1 MLEKRLA
8 PFADRPIPAHPSM
21 KFFHTADVHLDS
33 PLCGLDR
40 YDGAPVDKLRGATRR
55 ALVALVDECISER
68 VDFLLI
74 AGDLYDGDWTDYNT
88 GIFFLHQMARLRDAG
103 IRVFI
108 VRGNHDAKSKILS
121 LPEGV
126 AELSTSRAESIS
138 LEDIGVCIHGRGYA
152 RVDTKED
159 LSQTYPAPRQGQFN
173 IGLLHTA
180 AGGREG
186 HADYAPCTP
195 TALANKGYDYWALGH
210 VHKREVLLDRP
221 WIVFPGNL
229 QGRHARETGPKG
241 ATLVTVEDGRIESV
255 EHRVLD
261 VARWAVCRV
270 DASPASTPAD
280 VVDLCRSVLLK
291 EMDAAGGRALCARVE
306 VTGASRAHAALTR
319 DPDKFRIE
327 LCSAATDIGDVWVEK
342 VNIRSR
348 TMADLN
354 KLAQRDDVIGAL
366 LVKLQTI
373 ENDDTELVKLSETF
387 DDISHKLPTEYAH
400 HAGSFDVKDPAVMKR
415 LVTEMAHYLLPDLM
429 SEGDAP

>member
-8 PFADRPIPAHPSM
+8 PFADRLIPAHPSM

-55 ALVALVDECISER
+55 ALEALVDECISER

-88 GIFFLHQMARLRDAG
+88 GIFFIRQMSRLRDAG

-108 VRGNHDAKSKILS
+108 VRGNHDAKSKILN

-126 AELSTSRAESIS
+126 AELSTSKAESIS

-152 RVDTKED
+152 KVDTKED

-195 TALANKGYDYWALGH
+195 AALANKGYDYWALGH
-210 VHKREVLLDRP
+210 VHKREVLLQRP

-241 ATLVTVEDGRIESV
+241 ATLVTVEDGRIENV
-255 EHRVLD
+255 EHRVFD

-270 DASPASTPAD
+270 DTSSASTPAD
-280 VVDLCRSVLLK
+280 VVDLCRSRLLK

-306 VTGASRAHAALTR
+306 VMGASKAHAALTR

-327 LCSAATDIGDVWVEK
+327 LCSAATDIGDVWIEK
-342 VNIRSR
+342 VGIRSHV
-348 TMADLN
+348 MADLK
-354 KLAQRDDVIGAL
+354 KLEQRDDVIGAL
-366 LVKLQTI
+366 LVKLRSI
-373 ENDDTELVKLSETF
+373 ENDDIELGKLTETF
-387 DDISHKLPTEYAH
+387 EDIRNKLPTEYH
-400 HAGSFDVKDPAVMKR
+400 DHTGSFPLKDPSVMKK
-415 LVTEMAHYLLPDLM
+415 LVSEMAHYLLPDLM

>member
-1 MLEKRLA
+1 
-8 PFADRPIPAHPSM
+8 M

-55 ALVALVDECISER
+55 ALEALVDECIAEK

-88 GIFFLHQMARLRDAG
+88 GIFFIRQMSRLRDAG

-121 LPEGV
+121 LPDGV
-126 AELSTSRAESIS
+126 VELSTSKAESIT

-195 TALANKGYDYWALGH
+195 AALANKGYDYWALGH
-210 VHKREVLLDRP
+210 VHKREILHKRP

-241 ATLVTVEDGRIESV
+241 ATLVTVEDGRIDGEP
-255 EHRVLD
+255 EHRVFD
-261 VARWAVCRV
+261 VARWAECKV
-270 DASPASTPAD
+270 DVSSASTPAD
-280 VVDLCRSVLLK
+280 VIDLCRKALLR
-291 EMDAAGGRALCARVE
+291 EIDASGERALCARIV
-306 VTGASRAHAALTR
+306 VTGATRAHAALTR

-327 LCSAATDIGDVWVEK
+327 LCSAATDIGDVWIEK
-342 VNIRSR
+342 VGIRSR

-366 LVKLQTI
+366 LVKLQAIAGDETQ
-373 ENDDTELVKLSETF
+373 LSKLTGTF
-387 DDISHKLPTEYAH
+387 DDIVNKLPTEYTH
-400 HAGSFDVKDPAVMKR
+400 HPGSFNVKDVEVVKS
-415 LVTEMAHYLLPDLM
+415 LVSEMAHYLLPDLI
-429 SEGDAP
+429 SEGETS

>member
-1 MLEKRLA
+1 
-8 PFADRPIPAHPSM
+8 M

-55 ALVALVDECISER
+55 ALESLVDECIAEK

-88 GIFFLHQMARLRDAG
+88 GIFFIRQMARLRDAS

-126 AELSTSRAESIS
+126 VELSTSRAESIT

-152 RVDTKED
+152 RADTKED
-159 LSQTYPAPRQGQFN
+159 LSQTYPAPRRGQFN

-180 AGGREG
+180 AGGRDG

-195 TALANKGYDYWALGH
+195 AALANKGYDYWALGH

-255 EHRVLD
+255 EHRTLD
-261 VARWAVCRV
+261 VARWKVCEV
-270 DASPASTPAD
+270 DVSSASTPAD
-280 VVDLCRSVLLK
+280 VVDLCRNALVR
-291 EMDAAGGRALCARVE
+291 EMDVAGERALCARV
-306 VTGASRAHAALTR
+306 VVIGASRAHAALTR

-327 LCSAATDIGDVWVEK
+327 LCSAATDIGDVWIEK
-342 VNIRSR
+342 ANIRTR

-354 KLAQRDDVIGAL
+354 KLAERDDPLGAL
-366 LVKLQTI
+366 LRRLGAIKSDDAQLEKLT
-373 ENDDTELVKLSETF
+373 VTF
-387 DDISHKLPTEYAH
+387 DDIAHKLPPEYAQH
-400 HAGSFDVKDPAVMKR
+400 EGRFNPKDLRIMRDMVA
-415 LVTEMAHYLLPDLM
+415 EMADYLLPELV
-429 SEGDAP
+429 SEGDSL

>member
-1 MLEKRLA
+1 
-8 PFADRPIPAHPSM
+8 M

-55 ALVALVDECISER
+55 ALEALVDECITEK

-88 GIFFLHQMARLRDAG
+88 GIFFIRQMARLRDAS

-121 LPEGV
+121 LPDGV
-126 AELSTSRAESIS
+126 VELSTSRAESIT

-159 LSQTYPAPRQGQFN
+159 LSLTYPAPRIGQFN

-210 VHKREVLLDRP
+210 VHKREVLNERP

-241 ATLVTVEDGRIESV
+241 ATLITVEEGRIESV
-255 EHRVLD
+255 EHRTLD
-261 VARWAVCRV
+261 VARWAVCQV

-280 VVDLCRSVLLK
+280 VVDLCRKALLR
-291 EMDAAGGRALCARVE
+291 ELDASGSRALCARIV

-327 LCSAATDIGDVWVEK
+327 LCSAATDLGDIWIEK
-342 VNIRSR
+342 VGIRSR

-366 LVKLQTI
+366 LVKLQAI
-373 ENDDTELVKLSETF
+373 EGDDAQISKLTGTF
-387 DDISHKLPTEYAH
+387 DDIANKLPTEYMH
-400 HAGSFDVKDPAVMKR
+400 HAGSFDVKDMSVVRR
-415 LVTEMAHYLLPDLM
+415 LVSEMAHYLLPDLM

>member
-1 MLEKRLA
+1 
-8 PFADRPIPAHPSM
+8 M

-55 ALVALVDECISER
+55 ALETLVDECISER

-88 GIFFLHQMARLRDAG
+88 GIFFIRQMARLRDAG

-108 VRGNHDAKSKILS
+108 VRGNHDAKSKILN

-126 AELSTSRAESIS
+126 TELSTSRAESIS
-138 LEDIGVCIHGRGYA
+138 LENIGVCIHGRGYA
-152 RVDTKED
+152 RVETKED
-159 LSQTYPAPRQGQFN
+159 LSQSYPAPRRGQFN

-210 VHKREVLLDRP
+210 VHKREVLLERP

-255 EHRVLD
+255 EHRTLD
-261 VARWAVCRV
+261 VARWTVCQV

-280 VVDLCRSVLLK
+280 VVDLCRNALLR
-291 EMDAAGGRALCARVE
+291 EMDAAGSRALCARIV

-327 LCSAATDIGDVWVEK
+327 LCSAASDIGDVWIEK
-342 VNIRSR
+342 ANVRTR

-354 KLAQRDDVIGAL
+354 KLAQRDDPLGAL
-366 LVKLQTI
+366 LTHLRTI
-373 ENDDTELVKLSETF
+373 ESDEAQLLKLTGSF
-387 DDISHKLPTEYAH
+387 DDIMSKLPTEYTH
-400 HAGSFDVKDPAVMKR
+400 HGTSFDPKNVDIMRRMVS
-415 LVTEMAHYLLPDLM
+415 EMADYLLPELM

>member
-1 MLEKRLA
+1 
-8 PFADRPIPAHPSM
+8 M

-55 ALVALVDECISER
+55 ALEALVDECITEK

-88 GIFFLHQMARLRDAG
+88 GIFFIRQMARLRDAG

-121 LPEGV
+121 LPDGV
-126 AELSTSRAESIS
+126 AELSTSRAESIT

-152 RVDTKED
+152 RVDTKVD
-159 LSQTYPAPRQGQFN
+159 LSQSYPAPRRGQFN

-195 TALANKGYDYWALGH
+195 AALANKGYDYWALGH
-210 VHKREVLLDRP
+210 VHKREVLLERP

-255 EHRVLD
+255 DHRTLD
-261 VARWAVCRV
+261 VARWAVCQV
-270 DASPASTPAD
+270 DASSASTPAD
-280 VVDLCRSVLLK
+280 VVDLCRQAILR
-291 EMDAAGGRALCARVE
+291 EIDAAGERALCARIV

-327 LCSAATDIGDVWVEK
+327 LCSAATDIGDVWIEK
-342 VNIRSR
+342 ANIRTR

-354 KLAQRDDVIGAL
+354 KLAERDDPLGAL
-366 LVKLQTI
+366 LVRLRVI
-373 ENDDTELVKLSETF
+373 ENDDTQLAKLALTF
-387 DDISHKLPTEYAH
+387 DDIAHKLPPEYAQH
-400 HAGSFDVKDPAVMKR
+400 VGSFDPKDLTSVRRM
-415 LVTEMAHYLLPDLM
+415 VSEMAHYLLPELV
-429 SEGDAP
+429 SEGDSP

>member
-1 MLEKRLA
+1 
-8 PFADRPIPAHPSM
+8 M

-55 ALVALVDECISER
+55 ALETLVDECISER

-88 GIFFLHQMARLRDAG
+88 GIFFIRQMARLRDVG

-108 VRGNHDAKSKILS
+108 VRGNHDAKSKILN

-126 AELSTSRAESIS
+126 TELSTSRAESIS

-152 RVDTKED
+152 RVETKED
-159 LSQTYPAPRQGQFN
+159 LSLTYPAPRRGQFN

-195 TALANKGYDYWALGH
+195 SALANKGYDYWALGH
-210 VHKREVLLDRP
+210 IHKREVLLERP

-241 ATLVTVEDGRIESV
+241 ATLVTVEDARIESV
-255 EHRVLD
+255 EHRTLD
-261 VARWAVCRV
+261 VARWAVCQV
-270 DASPASTPAD
+270 DASSASTPAD
-280 VVDLCRSVLLK
+280 VVDLCRNALLR
-291 EMDAAGGRALCARVE
+291 ELDAAGQRALCARVV

-327 LCSAATDIGDVWVEK
+327 LCSAASDLGDVWIEK
-342 VNIRSR
+342 ANVRTR
-348 TMADLN
+348 TMADLD
-354 KLAQRDDVIGAL
+354 KLARRDDPLGAL
-366 LVKLQTI
+366 LVHLRMIETDDAQLGKLAG
-373 ENDDTELVKLSETF
+373 NF
-387 DDISHKLPTEYAH
+387 DDIMSKLPTEYAQH
-400 HAGSFDVKDPAVMKR
+400 GTSFDPKNLDIMRRMVS
-415 LVTEMAHYLLPDLM
+415 EMAHYLLPELV
-429 SEGDAP
+429 SEGESP

>member
-1 MLEKRLA
+1 
-8 PFADRPIPAHPSM
+8 M

-55 ALVALVDECISER
+55 ALEALVDECISER

-88 GIFFLHQMARLRDAG
+88 GIFFIRQMARLRDAG

-108 VRGNHDAKSKILS
+108 VRGNHDAKSKILN

-126 AELSTSRAESIS
+126 AELSTSKAESIS

-152 RVDTKED
+152 KVDTKED
-159 LSQTYPAPRQGQFN
+159 LSQTYPAPRTGQFN

-195 TALANKGYDYWALGH
+195 AALANKGYDYWALGH

-241 ATLVTVEDGRIESV
+241 ATLVTVEDGRVETV

-280 VVDLCRSVLLK
+280 VVDLCRNALLK

-327 LCSAATDIGDVWVEK
+327 LCSAASDIGDVWIEK
-342 VNIRSR
+342 VGIRSR

-387 DDISHKLPTEYAH
+387 DDIAHKLPTEYAH
-400 HAGSFDVKDPAVMKR
+400 HAGSFDVKDPSVLKR
-415 LVTEMAHYLLPDLM
+415 LVSEMAHYLLPDLM

>member
-1 MLEKRLA
+1 
-8 PFADRPIPAHPSM
+8 M

-55 ALVALVDECISER
+55 ALEALVDECIAEK

-88 GIFFLHQMARLRDAG
+88 GIFFIRQMARLRDAG

-121 LPEGV
+121 LPDGV
-126 AELSTSRAESIS
+126 VELSTVKAESIT

-159 LSQTYPAPRQGQFN
+159 LSQTYPAPRRGQFN

-195 TALANKGYDYWALGH
+195 AALANKGYDYWALGH
-210 VHKREVLLDRP
+210 VHKREILQERP

-241 ATLVTVEDGRIESV
+241 ATLVTVEEGRIETV

-261 VARWAVCRV
+261 VARWAVCQV
-270 DASPASTPAD
+270 DVSPASTPAD
-280 VVDLCRSVLLK
+280 VVDLCRKSLLR
-291 EMDAAGGRALCARVE
+291 EIDAAGERALCARIV
-306 VTGASRAHAALTR
+306 VKGASRAHAALTR

-327 LCSAATDIGDVWVEK
+327 LCSAATDIGDVWIEK
-342 VNIRSR
+342 VGIRSH

-366 LVKLQTI
+366 LVKLRAIAGDETQ
-373 ENDDTELVKLSETF
+373 LSKLTGTF
-387 DDISHKLPTEYAH
+387 DDIVNKLPTEYMH
-400 HAGSFDVKDPAVMKR
+400 HPGSFNVKDMEVVKN
-415 LVTEMAHYLLPDLM
+415 LVSEMAHYLLPDLI
-429 SEGDAP
+429 SESETS

>member
-1 MLEKRLA
+1 
-8 PFADRPIPAHPSM
+8 M

-55 ALVALVDECISER
+55 ALESLVDECVAEK

-88 GIFFLHQMARLRDAG
+88 GIFFIRQMARLRDAS

-126 AELSTSRAESIS
+126 VELSTSRAESIT

-159 LSQTYPAPRQGQFN
+159 LSQTYPAPRRGQFN

-195 TALANKGYDYWALGH
+195 AALANKGYDYWALGH

-241 ATLVTVEDGRIESV
+241 ATLVTVEDGRIEV
-255 EHRVLD
+255 EHKTLD
-261 VARWAVCRV
+261 VARWAVCQV
-270 DASPASTPAD
+270 DASSASTPAD
-280 VVDLCRSVLLK
+280 VVDLCRQALLR
-291 EMDAAGGRALCARVE
+291 EMDAAGERALCARIV
-306 VTGASRAHAALTR
+306 VSGASRAHAALTR

-327 LCSAATDIGDVWVEK
+327 LCSAATDIGDVWIEK
-342 VNIRSR
+342 ANIRTR
-348 TMADLN
+348 TMADLD
-354 KLAQRDDVIGAL
+354 KLAERDDPLGAL
-366 LVKLQTI
+366 LLRLRAI
-373 ENDDTELVKLSETF
+373 EKDDTQLVKLAGTF
-387 DDISHKLPTEYAH
+387 DDIAHKLPPEYAQH
-400 HAGSFDVKDPAVMKR
+400 VGTFDPKDLSVMR
-415 LVTEMAHYLLPDLM
+415 RMVSEMAHYLLPELV
-429 SEGDAP
+429 SEGDAL

>member
-1 MLEKRLA
+1 
-8 PFADRPIPAHPSM
+8 M

-55 ALVALVDECISER
+55 ALEALVDECIAEK

-88 GIFFLHQMARLRDAG
+88 GIFFIRQMSRLRDAG

-121 LPEGV
+121 LPDGV
-126 AELSTSRAESIS
+126 VELSTSKAESIT

-159 LSQTYPAPRQGQFN
+159 LSQTYPGPRQGQFN

-195 TALANKGYDYWALGH
+195 AALANKGYDYWALGH
-210 VHKREVLLDRP
+210 VHKREILQERP

-241 ATLVTVEDGRIESV
+241 ATLVTVEEGRIESV

-261 VARWAVCRV
+261 VARWAVCQV

-280 VVDLCRSVLLK
+280 VIDLCRKAILR
-291 EMDAAGGRALCARVE
+291 EIDASGQRALCARIV
-306 VTGASRAHAALTR
+306 VTGATRAHAALTR

-327 LCSAATDIGDVWVEK
+327 LCSAATDIGDVWIEK
-342 VNIRSR
+342 VGIRSR

-366 LVKLQTI
+366 LVKLQAI
-373 ENDDTELVKLSETF
+373 ESDDAQLSKLTSTF
-387 DDISHKLPTEYAH
+387 DDIANKLPTEYMH
-400 HAGSFDVKDPAVMKR
+400 HAGSFDIKDVSVVRR
-415 LVTEMAHYLLPDLM
+415 LVSEMPHYLLPDLM
-429 SEGDAP
+429 SEGETS

>member
-1 MLEKRLA
+1 
-8 PFADRPIPAHPSM
+8 M

-55 ALVALVDECISER
+55 ALEALVDEAISEK

-88 GIFFLHQMARLRDAG
+88 GIFFIRQMARLRDAG

-108 VRGNHDAKSKILS
+108 VRGNHDAKSKILN

-126 AELSTSRAESIS
+126 TELSTSRAESIS
-138 LEDIGVCIHGRGYA
+138 LEDLGVCIHGRGYA

-159 LSQTYPAPRQGQFN
+159 LSQTYPAPRRGQFN

-195 TALANKGYDYWALGH
+195 AALANKGYDYWALGH
-210 VHKREVLLDRP
+210 VHKREILDERP

-241 ATLVTVEDGRIESV
+241 ATLVTVEDGRVESV

-261 VARWAVCRV
+261 VARWAVCQV
-270 DASPASTPAD
+270 DVSPASTPAD
-280 VVDLCRSVLLK
+280 VVDLCRTALVK
-291 EMDAAGGRALCARVE
+291 EMDAAGGRALCARVV

-327 LCSAATDIGDVWVEK
+327 LCSAATDIGDPNTDFVAIF
-342 VNIRSR
+342 N
-348 TMADLN
+348 A
-354 KLAQRDDVIGAL
+354 AL
-366 LVKLQTI
+366 V
-373 ENDDTELVKLSETF
+373 
-387 DDISHKLPTEYAH
+387 
-400 HAGSFDVKDPAVMKR
+400 
-415 LVTEMAHYLLPDLM
+415 
-429 SEGDAP
+429 